1 MKRAWHKVRS
11 AACGEEGFGLVE
23 TLIALTI
30 LVVGLL
36 AVTGLT
42 MAAATQARI
51 ADWRADMTAAGLLA
65 LEDVRLEDFT
75 TLTSRSD
82 TFAIGGRD
90 YPVAITVTPLS
101 TRLKEVRVVVAGA
114 GTLAPDTLVTRV
126 QRPRPLPMP
135 YDP

>member
-1 MKRAWHKVRS
+1 MTNIWQRWQRAAES
-11 AACGEEGFGLVE
+11 EEGFGLVE
-23 TLIALTI
+23 TLVALTI

-51 ADWRADMTAAGLLA
+51 ADWRGDMTAAGLLA
-65 LEDVRLEDFT
+65 LEEVRLEDFT
-75 TLTSRSD
+75 ALASRSD

-90 YPVAITVTPLS
+90 YPVAITVTDLS
-101 TRLKEVRVVVAGA
+101 TRLKEVRVVVEGA

-135 YDP
+135 YSP

>member
-1 MKRAWHKVRS
+1 MRKLRQCLRRAV
-11 AACGEEGFGLVE
+11 AGEEGFGLVE

-30 LVVGLL
+30 LVIGLL

-51 ADWRADMTAAGLLA
+51 ADWRSDMAAAGLQA
-65 LEDVRLEDFT
+65 LEEVRREDFAA
-75 TLTSRSD
+75 LASRSD

-90 YPVAITVTPLS
+90 YPVTITVTDLS
-101 TRLKEVRVVVAGA
+101 TRLKEVRVVVDGA
-114 GTLAPDTLVTRV
+114 GTLAPDTLMTRI

-135 YDP
+135 YSP

>member
-1 MKRAWHKVRS
+1 MKRTWHRFRRVTD
-11 AACGEEGFGLVE
+11 GEEGFGLVE

-82 TFAIGGRD
+82 TFAIGGHD